1 MRCCPASRTPWS
13 KRVGCWPLDDLDAL
27 RCAKLLLDRHGRDAE
42 LHAALRADEL
52 EAVGDEA
59 GRWAWM
65 RILAAVDELAR
76 TERRVDD
83 TLQ

>member
-1 MRCCPASRTPWS
+1 M
-13 KRVGCWPLDDLDAL
+13 GDLDAL

-52 EAVGDEA
+52 EAAGDEA
-59 GRWAWM
+59 GRQAWL
-65 RILAAVDELAR
+65 RILSAVDELAR
-76 TERRVDD
+76 TERRPEE

>member
-1 MRCCPASRTPWS
+1 M
-13 KRVGCWPLDDLDAL
+13 DDLDAL

-52 EAVGDEA
+52 EAAGDEA
-59 GRWAWM
+59 GRRAWM

-76 TERRVDD
+76 TERRCDE

>member
-1 MRCCPASRTPWS
+1 
-13 KRVGCWPLDDLDAL
+13 LDDLDAL

-52 EAVGDEA
+52 EAGGDEA
-59 GRWAWM
+59 GRRAWM

-76 TERRVDD
+76 TERRPGE

>member
-1 MRCCPASRTPWS
+1 M
-13 KRVGCWPLDDLDAL
+13 DDLDAL

-42 LHAALRADEL
+42 LRAALRADEL
-52 EAVGDEA
+52 EASGDDA
-59 GRWAWM
+59 GRRAWM

-76 TERRVDD
+76 TERRRGE

>member
-1 MRCCPASRTPWS
+1 L
-13 KRVGCWPLDDLDAL
+13 GDLDAL

-42 LHAALRADEL
+42 RHAALRADEL
-52 EAVGDEA
+52 EAAGDEA
-59 GRWAWM
+59 GRRAWR

-76 TERRVDD
+76 TERRQGE

>member
-1 MRCCPASRTPWS
+1 M
-13 KRVGCWPLDDLDAL
+13 GDLDAL

-42 LHAALRADEL
+42 LHAALRIDEL
-52 EAVGDEA
+52 DAASDEA
-59 GRWAWM
+59 GRRAWV

-76 TERRVDD
+76 TERRRGE